1 MLVRPPVATPDPRPT
16 ALELELAL
24 ASLAYVRDTV
34 LISRGDADLLDVVIL
49 TAALD
54 ANMVPVDSVPDL
66 ARTYGGIDSSAPDE
80 LRRPVSM
87 HAVAQSLGLSPE
99 TVRRRFLRLA
109 AEGACEITP
118 RGVIVPRRTVVS
130 EDYKRIQWARYA
142 RAADYYRQWRAL
154 EEWTAPEM
162 GPASAEP
169 LLRAVN
175 RVLSE
180 YMLRVSRRLLA
191 VTGDVLT
198 SLVLL
203 QLVVES
209 AAGLDRDG
217 VAAWARD
224 PAAVGRRL
232 RIVDLAAGLP
242 FSAETVR
249 RHLRTLEGLGF
260 VRPGRPFLAPAA
272 PPAAWPQIAALLQD
286 NRADSRRLFNR
297 LAALGV
303 LAEWDAGQAP
313 LTASAV

>member
-1 MLVRPPVATPDPRPT
+1 
-16 ALELELAL
+16 
-24 ASLAYVRDTV
+24 
-34 LISRGDADLLDVVIL
+34 
-49 TAALD
+49 
-54 ANMVPVDSVPDL
+54 
-66 ARTYGGIDSSAPDE
+66 
-80 LRRPVSM
+80 
-87 HAVAQSLGLSPE
+87 
-99 TVRRRFLRLA
+99 
-109 AEGACEITP
+109 
-118 RGVIVPRRTVVS
+118 
-130 EDYKRIQWARYA
+130 
-142 RAADYYRQWRAL
+142 DYYRQWRAL
-154 EEWTAPEM
+154 VDWTAPEM

-209 AAGLDRDG
+209 AAGLGRDG

-272 PPAAWPQIAALLQD
+272 PSAA
-286 NRADSRRLFNR
+286 
-297 LAALGV
+297 
-303 LAEWDAGQAP
+303 
-313 LTASAV
+313 